1 MCDGRADKTEK
12 TMRKWVFLSLGS
24 NLGDRAA
31 RIREAVSSLNR
42 LGVRIQLGSALYET
56 EPVGPVEQPWFL
68 NAVVAGETELNPR
81 GLLSVCKRIEREMG
95 RKKGV
100 RFGPRVVDIDILLY
114 GQQVIDEGDLLIPHP
129 QMHRRKFMLIPLI
142 EIAPNIRDPKTGK
155 SFSEILNGL
164 KEGKKVKKLK
174 AKTY

>member
-1 MCDGRADKTEK
+1 MKE
-12 TMRKWVFLSLGS
+12 WVFLSLGS

-31 RIREAVSSLNR
+31 RIKEAVTSLDR
-42 LGVRIQLGSALYET
+42 LGVRIQRGSALYET
-56 EPVGPVEQPWFL
+56 EPVGPVKQPWFL
-68 NAVVAGETELNPR
+68 NAVVASETDLDPK
-81 GLLSVCKRIEREMG
+81 GLLSVCKRIEREIG
-95 RKKGV
+95 RKKGI

-114 GQQVIDEGDLLIPHP
+114 RQQVIDEGELLIPHP
-129 QMHRRKFMLIPLI
+129 QMCQRKFMLIPLI

-155 SFSEILNGL
+155 SFSEILIGL